1 MDKLKLRQICFLFAA
16 VLPVAKLIIYPSTL
30 SYYAKNDLLLSAGL
44 NFLAEGIVIALVMWL
59 SSRTDRTLF
68 DLLRYT
74 FGETAAIDIRRR
86 QRHHAHK
93 NDDQE
98 QNVVDQKL
106 VHSRKFLFLSNNL
119 PRPVA
124 FCFIKGRPGG
134 YGDQKTVFQARC
146 RIYSQTRSRDYKG
159 LRPSSD
165 RGTNGL
171 SHNARLD

>member
-74 FGETAAIDIRRR
+74 FGETAAKTLYVLL
-86 QRHHAHK
+86 A
-93 NDDQE
+93 
-98 QNVVDQKL
+98 
-106 VHSRKFLFLSNNL
+106 LFLL
-119 PRPVA
+119 FFR
-124 FCFIKGRPGG
+124 R
-134 YGDQKTVFQARC
+134 TAR
-146 RIYSQTRSRDYKG
+146 
-159 LRPSSD
+159 
-165 RGTNGL
+165 
-171 SHNARLD
+171 A